1 MSYVEKAFYEYIK
14 NIFTSGFRIL
24 FSKKYIFYT
33 IAFFL
38 LSITSTVFYLIGIG
52 NAELKSIG
60 EILIK
65 IELSFAVTYVFFG
78 LFFARFPVKFWGIP
92 AFLAAAGGSALLYF
106 VPLISPF
113 IAIFGYMG
121 WIFVSIFLT
130 FSLSRNFW
138 GNRILGSVMFLGKRA
153 DEGSILFGGV
163 IFLLSLINA
172 GISGYLIYM
181 GIITSDLFLIVAS
194 IFSLISVIIVNFVIF
209 SLGKNDDVF
218 YTILA
223 FFYVIAGFN
232 LWKLL
237 FYTISNASSDGA
249 ETYNIGGAL
258 TALFLIFYTVS
269 NYAKKL
275 KKIDEP
281 VHEELEEIPEEKGKE
296 IEIEKIEEADEEKWG
311 LLRIPNSI
319 GPLGVLM
326 IVMGLVMSYHVTY
339 LQLLTGGDIFSEF
352 FIEENVLVGL
362 KDKFGVVILT
372 CVLIFYLLNYLFS
385 DNFRLY
391 ASPTLYRFEFLP
403 PYEELVERI
412 NRVRSGED
420 SWKQY
425 VNMLVKEGVK
435 AGAKSTARKVF
446 VTPTKKV
453 AGAIGGAYSKSKQGV
468 SKGFNRVFQRKDR
481 KKKKK
486 EE

>member
-1 MSYVEKAFYEYIK
+1 MSYVEKAFYQYIK
-14 NIFTSGFRIL
+14 NIFTSGFRVL

-38 LSITSTVFYLIGIG
+38 LSITSTIFYLIGRGNTELTEIG
-52 NAELKSIG
+52 DIF
-60 EILIK
+60 II
-65 IELSFAVTYVFFG
+65 IELSFAITYVCFG
-78 LFFARFPVKFWGIP
+78 LFFARFPVKYWVVP
-92 AFLAAAGGSALLYF
+92 AFLAAAGGSVLLYF
-106 VPLISPF
+106 FPLISPF
-113 IAIFGYMG
+113 VAIIGYMG

-153 DEGSILFGGV
+153 EEGSILFGGIV
-163 IFLLSLINA
+163 FILTFINA
-172 GISGYLIYM
+172 GISGYLIFIGVNTLDY
-181 GIITSDLFLIVAS
+181 FLVGTS
-194 IFSLISVIIVNFVIF
+194 IFALIAVIIVNIIIF
-209 SLGKNDDVF
+209 SLGNNDDVF

-223 FFYVIAGFN
+223 FFYIISGFN

-237 FYTISNASSDGA
+237 FFTLSSDTSNGTQ
-249 ETYNIGGAL
+249 TYNIGGTLA
-258 TALFLIFYTVS
+258 ALFLIFYTVS

-275 KKIDEP
+275 KKIEEPIVDEIY
-281 VHEELEEIPEEKGKE
+281 EQIEGKKKKEEIER
-296 IEIEKIEEADEEKWG
+296 IETDEEGKWS
-311 LLRIPNSI
+311 LLKIPNSI

-326 IVMGLVMSYHVTY
+326 TVMGLVMSYHVTY

-352 FIEENVLVGL
+352 FISENVLVGL
-362 KDKFGVVILT
+362 KDKFGVVLLT
-372 CVLIFYLLNYLFS
+372 CILVFYLLNYILS
-385 DNFRLY
+385 ENFRKF

-425 VNMLVKEGVK
+425 ANMLIKEGVK
-435 AGAKSTARKVF
+435 AGAKSTAQKVF

-453 AGAIGGAYSKSKQGV
+453 AGAIGGAYTTSKKGIT
-468 SKGFNRVFQRKDR
+468 KGFNKVFRRKD
-481 KKKKK
+481 KKKKS
-486 EE
+486 